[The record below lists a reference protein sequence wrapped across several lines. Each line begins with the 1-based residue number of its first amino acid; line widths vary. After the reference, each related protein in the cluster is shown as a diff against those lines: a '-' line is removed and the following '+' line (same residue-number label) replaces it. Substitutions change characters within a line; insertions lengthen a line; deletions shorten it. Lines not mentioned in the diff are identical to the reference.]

1 MTLWQTIHVLKNSYL
16 YMYFIYFLRKWTIN
30 NNNFCQV
37 EQCVVPHFDVHLY
50 SSIFFFPLMA
60 SYSSKYFQYCSTTFS
75 QNTFLIDFVN
85 FICFKSPLGFV
96 LKSLHSFQLLLR
108 RPKRW
113 RHYNNSTFKIVTKL
127 AIKYLKV
134 FLQPTHF
141 MSK

>member
-16 YMYFIYFLRKWTIN
+16 FFIYFLKKWTI

-50 SSIFFFPLMA
+50 RSKFLFSAYGIILVQIFLMLFNYFFTKHISI
-60 SYSSKYFQYCSTTFS
+60 
-75 QNTFLIDFVN
+75 IDFVN
-85 FICFKSPLGFV
+85 FICFKSRLGFV

-134 FLQPTHF
+134 LLQPTHF